1 MSYREF
7 TTYATWDRTPFF
19 ALAKKYA
26 EGKQTVVDIGPGDD
40 GFARHLGRTDIHLL
54 EGNPA
59 SYEQLKT
66 RYPSARLYRAP
77 ETLPFADSTVDFMH
91 LSHVVEHLETEAL
104 YTLLQEL
111 DRVLAPNGILTIS
124 APLAHPD
131 FYNDLSHVRP
141 YNPAVFLKYLVNG
154 DATST
159 TRPLIS
165 TRYTKED
172 LVFRHTPTELFPLRT
187 FNNRIMRFCAY
198 ACHALAIKLGFRV
211 YERTGFTLI
220 LKKTP

>member
-1 MSYREF
+1 MSYHEF

-26 EGKQTVVDIGPGDD
+26 EGKQTVVDIGPGND

-54 EGNPA
+54 EGNSA

-66 RYPSARLYRAP
+66 RYPNACLYHAP
-77 ETLPFADSTVDFMH
+77 DVLPFAADTVDFIH
-91 LSHVVEHLETEAL
+91 LSHVVEHLENEAL
-104 YTLLQEL
+104 YKLLKEL
-111 DRVLAPNGILTIS
+111 DRVLAPNGILAIS

-131 FYNDLSHVRP
+131 FYNDLSHVKP
-141 YNPAVFLKYLVNG
+141 YNPGVFLKYLVNG
-154 DATST
+154 DATCA

-165 TRYTKED
+165 ARYTKEE
-172 LVFRHTPTELFPLRT
+172 LVFRHTPTALFPLRA
-187 FNNRIMRFCAY
+187 FNNRLMRFCAY
-198 ACHALAIKLGFRV
+198 ACRALAIKLGFRV

-220 LKKTP
+220 LRKTP

>member
-1 MSYREF
+1 MSYRKF
-7 TTYATWDRTPFF
+7 NTYATWDRAPFF

-26 EGKQTVVDIGPGDD
+26 EGKQTAVDIGPGDD

-66 RYPSARLYRAP
+66 HYPNARLYRAP
-77 ETLPFADSTVDFMH
+77 DALPFADSTVDFIH
-91 LSHVVEHLETEAL
+91 LSHVVEHLENEPLYAL
-104 YTLLQEL
+104 LKEL
-111 DRVLAPNGILTIS
+111 DRVCAPNGIIAIS

-154 DATST
+154 DATCV

-165 TRYTKED
+165 TRYKKEE
-172 LVFRHTPTELFPLRT
+172 LVFRHTPTELFPLRA
-187 FNNRIMRFCAY
+187 FNNRVMRFCAY
-198 ACHALAIKLGFRV
+198 ACRALAIKLGYRV

-220 LKKTP
+220 LKKTL

>member
-1 MSYREF
+1 MSYRDF
-7 TTYATWDRTPFF
+7 TTYATWDRAPFF

-40 GFARHLGRTDIHLL
+40 GFARHLGRTDTHLL
-54 EGNPA
+54 EGNLA

-66 RYPSARLYRAP
+66 RYPNARHYRAP
-77 ETLPFADSTVDFMH
+77 DALPFADGAVDFVH
-91 LSHVVEHLETEAL
+91 LSHVVEHLENEAL

-111 DRVLAPNGILTIS
+111 DRVLAPSGILAIS

-165 TRYTKED
+165 ARYTKEE
-172 LVFRHTPTELFPLRT
+172 LVFRHTPTELFPLRA
-187 FNNRIMRFCAY
+187 FNNRVMRFCAY
-198 ACHALAIKLGFRV
+198 AFRALAIKLGYRV

-220 LKKTP
+220 LKKTR

>member
-26 EGKQTVVDIGPGDD
+26 EGKQVVVDIGSGNDA
-40 GFARHLGRTDIHLL
+40 FAHHLGRTDIHLL
-54 EGNPA
+54 EGNPV

-66 RYPSARLYRAP
+66 HYANAHLYRAP
-77 ETLPFADSTVDFMH
+77 DSLPFLDQTVHFIH
-91 LSHVVEHLETEAL
+91 LSHVVEHLENSAL
-104 YTLLQEL
+104 YTLLKET
-111 DRVLAPNGILTIS
+111 DRVLAPNGILAIS

-131 FYNDLSHVRP
+131 FYNDLSHTRP
-141 YNPAVFLKYLVNG
+141 YPPAVFLKYLVNG
-154 DATST
+154 DPTCT
-159 TRPLIS
+159 TRALIS
-165 TRYTKED
+165 TRYKKEE

-187 FNNRIMRFCAY
+187 FNNRVMRFCAY
-198 ACHALAIKLGFRV
+198 ACRAFATKLGYRV

-220 LKKTP
+220 LRKTL